1 MIVNYFFCSETNDI
15 FLVECPGGKRTREV
29 LEKIIVDH
37 VEVGTKII
45 TDGWKAYQHL
55 EELGFYMFSFYKKIW
70 KFYCDHAIF
79 RYKSKL
85 SKIIYDKVTFGVS
98 STTIST
104 MSTRTQGIIPTKLS
118 LPGLPSKGLFHVE
131 DRTTSRGYL

>member
-55 EELGFYMFSFYKKIW
+55 EELGFYMFFFIKNHGNFIVTTQYSDTNQNYLRLFTIRL
-70 KFYCDHAIF
+70 HLEF
-79 RYKSKL
+79 RQPRSAL
-85 SKIIYDKVTFGVS
+85 C
-98 STTIST
+98 
-104 MSTRTQGIIPTKLS
+104 R
-118 LPGLPSKGLFHVE
+118 PGH
-131 DRTTSRGYL
+131 RGSYQQN